1 MQILEKLFGGGA
13 RVKLLRFFLL
23 SPEKVFES
31 KEAAKILR
39 VSSSA
44 ASKETRFL
52 LSVGFLK
59 RASRTDAF
67 IKPRR
72 KVGVPTKASGKSY
85 KIMKKRVKGVQL
97 SQTFPYL
104 SALRNLLV
112 DASPASREK
121 MLRFFKNKG
130 KIKLLVLGG
139 VFSNDFA
146 ADALDS
152 SGRLDLLIAGEL
164 KRGAAERFIKK
175 VEADVG
181 KELNWTL
188 MSAPEFERRLAMH
201 DKLLRDL
208 FDYQHE
214 FLINK
219 LGIE

>member
-1 MQILEKLFGGGA
+1 V

-23 SPEKVFES
+23 SPEKVYEP
-31 KEAAKILR
+31 KEAAKISCT
-39 VSSSA
+39 SSGA
-44 ASKETRFL
+44 VSKEARFL
-52 LSVGFLK
+52 LSLGFLK
-59 RASRTDAF
+59 TANRTDVF
-67 IKPRR
+67 IK
-72 KVGVPTKASGKSY
+72 KNKNKS
-85 KIMKKRVKGVQL
+85 KIIKKRVKGFQL

-104 SALRNLLV
+104 LALRNLLV
-112 DASPASREK
+112 NVSPASRER

-139 VFSNDFA
+139 IFSNDFA
-146 ADALDS
+146 VDTLDS

-188 MSAPEFERRLAMH
+188 MSAQEFDRRLAMH
-201 DKLLRDL
+201 DKLLRDIL
-208 FDYQHE
+208 DYPHE

-219 LGIE
+219 LGVE

>member
-1 MQILEKLFGGGA
+1 MNILEKLFGNGA

-23 SPEKVFES
+23 SPEKIFVP
-31 KEAAKILR
+31 KEAAKLLR
-39 VSSSA
+39 LSSAA

-59 RASRTDAF
+59 KAIRADVF
-67 IKPRR
+67 IK
-72 KVGVPTKASGKSY
+72 KNKSKS
-85 KIMKKRVKGVQL
+85 KIIKKRVKGIQL

-104 SALRNLLV
+104 LALRNLLV
-112 DASPASREK
+112 SASPASREK
-121 MLRFFKNKG
+121 MLKFFKNKG

-139 VFSNDFA
+139 IFSNDFSV
-146 ADALDS
+146 DALDS
-152 SGRLDLLIAGEL
+152 PGRLDLLVVGEL
-164 KRGAAERFIKK
+164 LRGAVERFVKK
-175 VEADVG
+175 IEADVG

-188 MSAPEFERRLAMH
+188 MSAFEFDHRLAMH

-208 FDYQHE
+208 LDYPHE